1 MRSPAPGCRSLIARA
16 THVDLPKISQPC
28 VPTTGACPKYT
39 RVIASRSHPAAH
51 PDQREQ
57 RDVVRLIGGGL
68 LRPLIRATRLRLG
81 SPTNR

>member
-39 RVIASRSHPAAH
+39 RVIASPVT
-51 PDQREQ
+51 PL
-57 RDVVRLIGGGL
+57 LILISESSATSSASSAGGFCA
-68 LRPLIRATRLRLG
+68 P
-81 SPTNR
+81 